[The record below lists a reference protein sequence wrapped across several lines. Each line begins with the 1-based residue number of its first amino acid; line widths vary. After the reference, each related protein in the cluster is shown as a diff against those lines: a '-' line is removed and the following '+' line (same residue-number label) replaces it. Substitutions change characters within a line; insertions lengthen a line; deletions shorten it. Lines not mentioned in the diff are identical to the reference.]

1 MNRVIGFDTETYY
14 DDLISVKK
22 TGPSFY
28 ARQPEAYC
36 YFVSVFDGAERW
48 AGPPQDFNWDSLK
61 GAKLVSANASFDQ
74 EIYLNGTERGLWPHV
89 ARLEDWDC
97 VLDMSQFLCGAGD
110 LASAS
115 AKLLGQSVSK
125 TVRAAAQGKHWPRDF
140 SIDEQKAMYDYA
152 AEDAVLAW
160 QLWDKYES
168 KWPEFERRLS
178 RLTRTSA
185 RHGVLVDRPKLEAGI
200 VTLQKIVIESTDKL
214 PWVVRGYKPASPIG
228 IAEQCRMDG
237 IPGMP
242 VKKHDPEGSEEWYET
257 YSGTVEWILALGR
270 IRKAKKGLAA
280 LQTLRDRTRPD
291 GTVQTSLRYFGAHT
305 GRWSGTNGFNFQNLA
320 KEPLYGVDFRSLLV
334 ARPNKK
340 FAIVDLSQIEPRCT
354 MHLTNDQEQM
364 KMVREGF
371 AIYEAHARKTMGW
384 TGGSLKVEDK
394 KKYGLAK
401 ARVLGLGYGCGWEK
415 FITVAMT
422 MAGLDLC
429 VDDEAIALELSV
441 DKTLYT
447 DDKGVAY
454 VVIPDPDGGP
464 HPVREDVYGANARK
478 QVADYRLSATFI
490 TTMWQFLDDQL
501 SASVGRDLSF
511 ELPSGR
517 SLRYENVRRERR
529 KFVNKK
535 TGETYERWVIS
546 AEVEGSRC
554 RLWGSIL
561 LENIIQAFARD
572 VFGIGLLRVEDTLST
587 ETQLIFTAHDEGI
600 WEVPDTWTSVDPI
613 VREMTVPPTWAPDL
627 PVGAEGELSL
637 FYKK

>member
-1 MNRVIGFDTETYY
+1 
-14 DDLISVKK
+14 
-22 TGPSFY
+22 
-28 ARQPEAYC
+28 
-36 YFVSVFDGAERW
+36 
-48 AGPPQDFNWDSLK
+48 
-61 GAKLVSANASFDQ
+61 
-74 EIYLNGTERGLWPHV
+74 
-89 ARLEDWDC
+89 
-97 VLDMSQFLCGAGD
+97 
-110 LASAS
+110 
-115 AKLLGQSVSK
+115 
-125 TVRAAAQGKHWPRDF
+125 
-140 SIDEQKAMYDYA
+140 
-152 AEDAVLAW
+152 
-160 QLWDKYES
+160 
-168 KWPEFERRLS
+168 
-178 RLTRTSA
+178 
-185 RHGVLVDRPKLEAGI
+185 
-200 VTLQKIVIESTDKL
+200 
-214 PWVVRGYKPASPIG
+214 
-228 IAEQCRMDG
+228 
-237 IPGMP
+237 
-242 VKKHDPEGSEEWYET
+242 
-257 YSGTVEWILALGR
+257 
-270 IRKAKKGLAA
+270 
-280 LQTLRDRTRPD
+280 
-291 GTVQTSLRYFGAHT
+291 
-305 GRWSGTNGFNFQNLA
+305 
-320 KEPLYGVDFRSLLV
+320 
-334 ARPNKK
+334 
-340 FAIVDLSQIEPRCT
+340 
-354 MHLTNDQEQM
+354 M

-415 FITVAMT
+415 FITVAMI

-429 VDDEAIALELSV
+429 VDDEAIALELSA

-490 TTMWQFLDDQL
+490 TAMWEFLDEQL

-613 VREMTVPPTWAPDL
+613 VREITVPPTWAPDL
-627 PVGAEGELSL
+627 PVGAEGELSS